1 MNKRIKKKIKIL
13 KISFYTIIGAGF
25 LFLLYPLYTNITAA
39 RQEEEVLSAWEEQQ
53 EAFFEEE
60 PAEIEEAAETVEEV
74 EETAKAIE
82 GPVEVPEENSDIEEH
97 GKAADLVEDPGMKV
111 DSPSLELSI
120 YEGLTAEDFF
130 PLKMTIPKIKLEWI
144 SYESTDSEV
153 LKKGPGHESLTPL
166 PGDIGRS
173 TISGHRTTYG
183 APFNRIDE
191 LEEGDLIYLETIRD
205 EIFVYRVTEQQIVKP
220 TDVWILDGTD
230 KKELL
235 LTTCDPK
242 FSAANRLIIISEL
255 VDIFS
260 FGLES

>member
-1 MNKRIKKKIKIL
+1 MIDSL
-13 KISFYTIIGAGF
+13 
-25 LFLLYPLYTNITAA
+25 
-39 RQEEEVLSAWEEQQ
+39 
-53 EAFFEEE
+53 
-60 PAEIEEAAETVEEV
+60 
-74 EETAKAIE
+74 
-82 GPVEVPEENSDIEEH
+82 NS
-97 GKAADLVEDPGMKV
+97 
-111 DSPSLELSI
+111 ELSI

-130 PLKMTIPKIKLEWI
+130 PLKMTIPKIELEWI
-144 SYESTDSEV
+144 LYESTASAV
-153 LKKGPGHESLTPL
+153 LKKGPGHESQTPL

-183 APFNRIDE
+183 APFNRVDE
-191 LEEGDLIYLETIRD
+191 LEEGDLIYLETIKD
-205 EIFVYRVTEQQIVKP
+205 ELFVYQVTDQQIVKP

-242 FSAANRLIIISEL
+242 YSAANRLIIIAEL